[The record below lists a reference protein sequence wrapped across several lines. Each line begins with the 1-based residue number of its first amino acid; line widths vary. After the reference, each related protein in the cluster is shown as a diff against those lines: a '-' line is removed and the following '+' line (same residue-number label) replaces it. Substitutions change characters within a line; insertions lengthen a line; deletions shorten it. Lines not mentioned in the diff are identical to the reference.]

1 MSIDVL
7 IVGGGPV
14 GMTLGAEL
22 ARYGVSVRIVHRTSQ
37 EIRQEP
43 NRTKPV
49 FLWSRTLELLDR
61 SGSAAELVAAG
72 QKLTGGN
79 IVAEGKSIGHID
91 FTAVNSPH
99 GFLLTL
105 PQDVTERFLEQH
117 LNRLGVQVERGSSFI
132 SLSHGG
138 GALNWTTGL
147 KAVIGRPDGGH
158 EIVEAKWLVGCDG
171 IQSGVRKYMEMPLQ
185 GGSRQS
191 DWAMADVHLSGIGL
205 NPSEFAIFWH
215 HEGVLAIF
223 PIQQGAYRIIADL
236 GKGPGLWPKDL
247 SLEEIQAVL
256 DKRGPGGLTVSDPL
270 WISGFR
276 ASDKKVRNYQMGR
289 VFLSGDA
296 AYAYSP
302 MGGQGLNMGM
312 QDAINLAWKL
322 ALVVKGICPEER
334 LLPSYNVERSAAN
347 GELTG
352 TISRLSAAANGRNQ
366 PTQMIRNLLGGALL
380 GLLPTR
386 RSLADSLV
394 EISAGYAHSP
404 LNGPEERAFPGPG
417 PGDRMPPVAGE
428 VPVGADNGPRFAL
441 YADASPEIN
450 EILRVHADLL
460 EPNLRAPL
468 SPRCVWLVRPDGYVA
483 AVSLDLDVKLI
494 ADYLSDLKEA

>member
-1 MSIDVL
+1 
-7 IVGGGPV
+7 
-14 GMTLGAEL
+14 
-22 ARYGVSVRIVHRTSQ
+22 
-37 EIRQEP
+37 
-43 NRTKPV
+43 
-49 FLWSRTLELLDR
+49 
-61 SGSAAELVAAG
+61 
-72 QKLTGGN
+72 
-79 IVAEGKSIGHID
+79 
-91 FTAVNSPH
+91 
-99 GFLLTL
+99 
-105 PQDVTERFLEQH
+105 
-117 LNRLGVQVERGSSFI
+117 
-132 SLSHGG
+132 
-138 GALNWTTGL
+138 
-147 KAVIGRPDGGH
+147 
-158 EIVEAKWLVGCDG
+158 
-171 IQSGVRKYMEMPLQ
+171 
-185 GGSRQS
+185 
-191 DWAMADVHLSGIGL
+191 
-205 NPSEFAIFWH
+205 
-215 HEGVLAIF
+215 
-223 PIQQGAYRIIADL
+223 
-236 GKGPGLWPKDL
+236 
-247 SLEEIQAVL
+247 
-256 DKRGPGGLTVSDPL
+256 
-270 WISGFR
+270 
-276 ASDKKVRNYQMGR
+276 
-289 VFLSGDA
+289 
-296 AYAYSP
+296 
-302 MGGQGLNMGM
+302 
-312 QDAINLAWKL
+312 
-322 ALVVKGICPEER
+322 

-460 EPNLRAPL
+460 EPKLRAPL